1 MFATA
6 GHMRIKLFQART
18 VVREA
23 TTGQYH
29 TVFGLNLAHA
39 AIGGFDL

>member
-6 GHMRIKLFQART
+6 GHMRIKFFQART
-18 VVREA
+18 VMREA
-23 TTGQYH
+23 ATGQH
-29 TVFGLNLAHA
+29 HAMLGMNVAHA

>member
-1 MFATA
+1 MFTAA
-6 GHMRIKLFQART
+6 GHMRIKFFQART
-18 VVREA
+18 VMREA
-23 TTGQYH
+23 ATGQYH